1 MTGFLGYSGDRFN
14 QFKEIKVKVFHEK
27 NGWFTKPEDTSLTVP
42 STVNT
47 TMCAAGTI
55 MALDVL
61 YSETTEK
68 VVNLG
73 STRKKALFR
82 LKFNLWG

>member
-1 MTGFLGYSGDRFN
+1 MTGFLGYSNDRFK

-68 VVNLG
+68 VVGLCK
-73 STRKKALFR
+73 TCKLEFEV
-82 LKFNLWG
+82 FEH